1 MLLFPI
7 LDLGCF
13 YLAVGRNPANLP
25 IGIVNNEVDQWHNC
39 YSQNL
44 ITVTNYNETCN
55 FHQISCRF
63 IHELDRTNDLKAV
76 SVIIEMILIPFNL
89 STVSQHYRWCCFELQ
104 VFYNNIEDAYR
115 DASEAKI
122 WGYIHFATN
131 FSQSLQSYIESGKY
145 VNDND
150 LDNAEI
156 GVYMDMT
163 GSIQSR
169 GISFTIF

>member
-89 STVSQHYRWCCFELQ
+89 LTVNTIDDVVSNCRYFIIISRMPIVMPVKPKFGATFILPPISPNHCNRTSK
-104 VFYNNIEDAYR
+104 VVNT
-115 DASEAKI
+115 SMTMI
-122 WGYIHFATN
+122 WTMP
-131 FSQSLQSYIESGKY
+131 K
-145 VNDND
+145 
-150 LDNAEI
+150 
-156 GVYMDMT
+156 
-163 GSIQSR
+163 
-169 GISFTIF
+169 

>member
-76 SVIIEMILIPFNL
+76 SVIIEMILIQFNL
-89 STVSQHYRWCCFELQ
+89 LTINTIADVVSNCRYFIIISRMLIVMPVKPKSGVTFILPPISPNHCNRTSK
-104 VFYNNIEDAYR
+104 VVNT
-115 DASEAKI
+115 SMTMI
-122 WGYIHFATN
+122 WTMP
-131 FSQSLQSYIESGKY
+131 K
-145 VNDND
+145 
-150 LDNAEI
+150 
-156 GVYMDMT
+156 
-163 GSIQSR
+163 
-169 GISFTIF
+169 